1 MFGEEIVQEI
11 DKTLDQL
18 IQNAEVIS
26 GVDLKELSESEM
38 DAFQKTQESLLQR
51 LMHMDQMLGSKL
63 KASQKPPSANLQQ
76 KRMKFERL
84 KTNYSKGIAE
94 RIKTRPIVCK
104 RKAKRFFDL
113 RSRKKSI
120 LVNC

>member
-26 GVDLKELSESEM
+26 GVDLKELSESEL

-51 LMHMDQMLGSKL
+51 LMHMDQMLGSKI
-63 KASQKPPSANLQQ
+63 KTVKKPGGNIQQ
-76 KRMKFERL
+76 KLLKFERL
-84 KTNYSKGIAE
+84 KSNYSKGIAE
-94 RIKTRPIVCK
+94 TIKMRPIVCK

-113 RSRKKSI
+113 RSRRKGI
-120 LVNC
+120 LISR